1 MLHGIKKKN
10 AKQKK
15 VITLH
20 ILLQENTKLR
30 KTRALE
36 LYSASLNDTTHSNIT
51 ATAFINIS

>member
-1 MLHGIKKKN
+1 MKFKKKT

-15 VITLH
+15 AITLH
-20 ILLQENTKLR
+20 IRLQENIKLR

-36 LYSASLNDTTHSNIT
+36 LYFASLNDTTHSKIT